1 MIINTN
7 DGTDRSPYLR
17 LDINIGTCHE
27 LPAFSRGPAGDL
39 LEKHQAIKTAG
50 FDGIQDGEPELC
62 RSLGLRYTAHARI
75 NKVGELD
82 ELLPKWQAEGFDCAS
97 LHLGWGMES
106 DAEMDKLV
114 GYVIDSSVRSK
125 FPLYIETHRATV
137 TQDMQR
143 TVELIKRFPGIRF
156 NGDFSHWYTGQEMVY
171 GGIEN
176 KWAFIAPVFDRV
188 RFVHARIGN
197 PGSIQVDVGD
207 GNNRSYVEHFK
218 EMWIRSFCGFLRS
231 ARPGDFL
238 CFTVEL
244 LQSDIFYAR
253 ELQNEAGE
261 WVEEGDRWQQ
271 ALLYMDLA
279 RDCWQEALG
288 RVAGRRLVSS

>member
-1 MIINTN
+1 MIRNTN
-7 DGTDRSPYLR
+7 DGTGQSPYLR
-17 LDINIGTCHE
+17 LDINYGNCTD
-27 LPAFSRGPAGDL
+27 LPTFSTGPKGDDI
-39 LEKHQAIKTAG
+39 EKHRAIKTAG
-50 FDGIQDGEPELC
+50 FDGVQDGDPELC
-62 RSLGLRYTAHARI
+62 RMLGLKNTAHARI

-82 ELLPKWQAEGFDCAS
+82 ELLPKWQREGLDCAS

-106 DAEMDKLV
+106 DGEVDDLV
-114 GYVIDSSVRSK
+114 RYVIDKSISSN
-125 FPLYIETHRATV
+125 FPLYVETHRATI

-143 TVELIKRFPGIRF
+143 TVELIRRFPEIRF

-176 KWAFIAPVFDRV
+176 KWAFIAPVFERV

-197 PGSIQVDVGD
+197 PGSIQVDIAD
-207 GNNRSYVEHFK
+207 GKNQVYVDHFR
-218 EMWIRSFCGFLRS
+218 EMWTRAFTGFLKS
-231 ARPGDFL
+231 AQPGDFL

-253 ELQNEAGE
+253 VIKNSAGE

-271 ALLYMDLA
+271 ALLYTEIA
-279 RDCWQEALG
+279 KECWQEAI
-288 RVAGRRLVSS
+288 RRSGSV